1 VSSAPRAYVEAAE
14 RWGHLAD
21 AQAHKYG
28 VANGATLLLKI
39 ASGESGFNMHA
50 VSSADARGAT
60 QFIPSTRD
68 SYIKSYGVDPWKSP
82 DEAIHAAAIFMHT
95 SGLAAYNPGGGQGYI
110 DYIIKQP
117 IAPVG
122 DGHRPLPG
130 GQKQRPEPRQA
141 AGAGSSSGGPGG
153 LGGDLLNIGLVG
165 VFVLGGG
172 AMVLLGT
179 TRMLGTAKGP
189 Q

>member
-1 VSSAPRAYVEAAE
+1 LAAE
-14 RWGHLAD
+14 RWGPLAD
-21 AQAHKYG
+21 AQAKKYG

-39 ASGESGFNMHA
+39 ASGESGFNMKA

-68 SYIKSYGVDPWKSP
+68 AYVKQYGVDPWKSP
-82 DEAIHAAAIFMHT
+82 EEAIHAAAIYMHT

-117 IAPVG
+117 ISPVQE
-122 DGHRPLPG
+122 GHQALPG
-130 GQKQRPEPRQA
+130 GQRQPRRQEGPTA
-141 AGAGSSSGGPGG
+141 PSTAPGG
-153 LGGDLLNIGLVG
+153 FAGDLMHIGLVA
-165 VFVLGGG
+165 VLVLGGG
-172 AMVLLGT
+172 AMIGLGT
-179 TRMLGTAKGP
+179 TRLLGTAKGAG